1 MFERVTDAVR
11 QREPPGFLGRTAAA
25 QESSSQQSGGEWV
38 ARREEAEQM
47 PHGPSYRLSLED
59 VIREDAS
66 VTLQAA
72 QQAEAAEDPHA
83 PDRLALRKL
92 PVRPSP
98 FPNSCK
104 FDLQV

>member
-1 MFERVTDAVR
+1 
-11 QREPPGFLGRTAAA
+11 
-25 QESSSQQSGGEWV
+25 
-38 ARREEAEQM
+38 M